1 MKTAADTS
9 VLIAAFAS
17 WHDHHALAFA
27 ALDRVDVMVAHC
39 LLETYSVL
47 TRLPA
52 PHRMAPDVVTSYLEQ
67 GFGGYPVFGLPARE
81 LRALISLC
89 SGKGLSGGAIYD
101 ALIAATCAHAD
112 IALLTLDSR
121 ARPTYAAIG
130 TEHEFLA

>member
-17 WHDHHALAFA
+17 WHEHHALAFT
-27 ALDRVDVMVAHC
+27 ALDRVDAVVAHC
-39 LLETYSVL
+39 LIETYSVL

-52 PHRMAPDVVTSYLEQ
+52 PHRMTSDVVASYLEQ
-67 GFGGYPVFGLPARE
+67 NFGGYPVFGLPAPE
-81 LRALISLC
+81 LRALISSC

-101 ALIAATCAHAD
+101 ALIAATCVHAD
-112 IALLTLDSR
+112 LALLTLDAR

-130 TEHEFLA
+130 A